1 MATETLP
8 LTPTARLRAALPL
21 LALAAAVVALDQA
34 SKAWIVA
41 TIGRGQADHTRD
53 LLPGWLVLLY
63 TENTGAAFGLLRDG
77 SWVLGLI
84 ALAVAGGILIAAPR
98 LQAAATTGWLGRALQ
113 ISLGL
118 VLGGALGNLLDRLTR
133 GFVVDFI
140 RVPVAEITL
149 GTTVY
154 RFPNFN
160 VADSAITV
168 GIALLVLYML
178 SSGERAPAHA

>member
-41 TIGRGQADHTRD
+41 TLGRGQAHHARD
-53 LLPGWLVLLY
+53 LVAGWLALLY
-63 TENTGAAFGLLRDG
+63 TENTGAAFGLLHDG
-77 SWVLGLI
+77 GWVLGLI
-84 ALAVAGGILIAAPR
+84 ALAVAGGILVAAPR
-98 LQAAATTGWLGRALQ
+98 LQAAGGRLGRALQ
-113 ISLGL
+113 VSLGL

-168 GIALLVLYML
+168 GIGLLALYML

>member
-8 LTPTARLRAALPL
+8 LTPVARLRAALPL

-77 SWVLGLI
+77 GWVLGLI
-84 ALAVAGGILIAAPR
+84 ALAVAGGILVMAPR
-98 LQAAATTGWLGRALQ
+98 LQAAAEGWQGRALS

-168 GIALLVLYML
+168 GVALLVLYML